1 MEVEVAERSDGG
13 RAGSGDGAAGAS
25 SIRLSWSHLRTV
37 MCPIRRKDG
46 LGKRMV
52 RRPVVRMTHMKN
64 RSIVRP
70 ARSSRRASHCLPPAP
85 GWFKS

>member
-25 SIRLSWSHLRTV
+25 SIRLSWSHL
-37 MCPIRRKDG
+37 KDG

-52 RRPVVRMTHMKN
+52 RQPVVRMTHMKN